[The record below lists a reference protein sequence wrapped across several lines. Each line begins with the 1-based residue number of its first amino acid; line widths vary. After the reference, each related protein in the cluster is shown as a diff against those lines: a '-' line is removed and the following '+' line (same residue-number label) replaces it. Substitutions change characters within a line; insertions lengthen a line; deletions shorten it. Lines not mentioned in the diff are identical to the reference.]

1 MIIDK
6 NDKFESKV
14 YDNVPNIIFN
24 TDLLEDKGI
33 GSLSDFVDRVKE
45 LHEYNNEQY
54 SDENNTLE
62 LAYKELLIDIIT
74 NAVGVNY

>member
-45 LHEYNNEQY
+45 IHEYNLEQY
-54 SDENNTLE
+54 PDENNTLE
-62 LAYKELLIDIIT
+62 GAYRELLIDIIT